1 MLRFTTRA
9 TDAECCQVGDRV
21 PALVLHSNGTL
32 YVSTQIGDNGAWN
45 YTHNYTRYL
54 NQSTWYALEMN
65 QFEKF
70 GKVCT
75 TYILLQLLKIS
86 SFSSYLRSRLMEK

>member
-65 QFEKF
+65 QFERF
-70 GKVCT
+70 GEVCRIHSMNYT
-75 TYILLQLLKIS
+75 SLFKSALLVHI
-86 SFSSYLRSRLMEK
+86 

>member
-1 MLRFTTRA
+1 M
-9 TDAECCQVGDRV
+9 

-65 QFEKF
+65 QFERF
-70 GKVCT
+70 GKVST